1 MCITS
6 SRALLDNSYI
16 GAWDIELPKLGYRHV
31 LAYQNRVKNSS
42 EGPNCMLL
50 HIPSK
55 KNIEPEWLIDSSN
68 HPTFLTDLY
77 SHIDPVDTS
86 EMWMSPSSEPN
97 NYVIEQGVYHIAILN
112 NLDENS
118 IADTLKLIPK
128 RKLPLIKSELIHF
141 FRKNFPDFP
150 LLLCCFDNKE
160 AQFAAP
166 ILVHFPPRFPD
177 TLMFNTID
185 AHGSVPN
192 VDQKIDFHQKIIFG
206 TYKKQSKKDSVY
218 IKMIPDELVS
228 FITESPLAAYSP
240 NYIAAIDFKD
250 RRAVP
255 NKDVCVNLTDIHNMD
270 LPQIK
275 FALLGN
281 RSTEIDVETRQLTNA
296 LLDIRL

>member
-6 SRALLDNSYI
+6 SRALLDNTYI

-31 LAYQNRVKNSS
+31 LAYQNRVKNSA

-55 KNIEPEWLIDSSN
+55 KNIEPEWLIDSSVY
-68 HPTFLTDLY
+68 PTFLTDLY
-77 SHIDPVDTS
+77 SHIDPINTS
-86 EMWMSPSSEPN
+86 EMWMSCSPEPKN
-97 NYVIEQGVYHIAILN
+97 HVVEQGVYHIAILN
-112 NLDENS
+112 DLDENS

-128 RKLPLIKSELIHF
+128 HKLPSIKPELIHF
-141 FRKNFPDFP
+141 FRKNFPEFP

-166 ILVHFPPRFPD
+166 ILVHFPPLFPD

-206 TYKKQSKKDSVY
+206 TYKKQSKKDAVY
-218 IKMIPDELVS
+218 VKMIPDELVQY
-228 FITESPLAAYSP
+228 ITKNPLAAYLP
-240 NYIAAIDFKD
+240 NYIAAIDFKG
-250 RRAVP
+250 RKAVP
-255 NKDVCVNLTDIHNMD
+255 NKDVCVNLRDIHNMN
-270 LPQIK
+270 LPEIK
-275 FALLGN
+275 FALLGDV
-281 RSTEIDVETRQLTNA
+281 STEIKVETHHLTNA
-296 LLDIRL
+296 LLEIRL